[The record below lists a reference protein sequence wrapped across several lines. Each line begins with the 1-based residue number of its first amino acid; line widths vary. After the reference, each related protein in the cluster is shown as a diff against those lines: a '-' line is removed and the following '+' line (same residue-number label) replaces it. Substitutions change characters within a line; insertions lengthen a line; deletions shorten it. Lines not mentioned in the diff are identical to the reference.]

1 MMSRILSMS
10 RLLAFLGISVLALV
24 MAFGLGSCGD
34 SAQQRLYQQRQQQYA
49 LERAA
54 GPLHLRV
61 VEDPGRSLTPVE
73 ALHAPGE
80 VVEGQLVNGL
90 TSSSAFWV
98 VIEGWQHGEVEDMLV
113 IENPTLDSV
122 AWFEVDGDRVVRAA
136 EMGAAVGVNRNRVL
150 PRFSRPLNP
159 TRKLIVRIV
168 STKQLVMPFERM
180 SPARW
185 EEHTDNRDIIFALY
199 TGIVLAMLLYNL
211 FLFMSTGQIDYFRY
225 VMVVVTVGLVQWSF
239 NGYDRLIWGDSP
251 WLSVNGL
258 VLVGAASGLA
268 ALSFTRSFLR
278 VKTFAPGWDKFIL
291 GLYGVYGLAFVM
303 ALFGQTSISYNL
315 VNLGALSAPMILFLS
330 VICLRRGSPSAGWFL
345 LAWSFFLAGVTTQVL
360 RDFNVLPST
369 PMTSIFLPLGTVLEM
384 LLLSF
389 ALGDRINQLKKE
401 REAAN
406 AKALAA
412 SMENEAI
419 VKQQNAQLESRVS
432 ERTGE
437 LSQTNDE
444 LKWAL
449 EELRGAQNQLIQ
461 SEKLAS
467 LGQMTAGIAHE
478 LNNPINYVK
487 SNANSLERDLDDLIE
502 ILDAYGGV
510 LSTKMDRTS
519 DELASGEGSA
529 TLTGKELEALE
540 RVKERAKA
548 LDLNFLKEESR
559 QLIAGIKEG
568 ADRTAKIVQGLRVF
582 GRMDSDRMMPASL
595 ADLLEASMT
604 VLGNRVR
611 SIAQIEM
618 AIEENVGQVMCQP
631 GRISQVFMNIIV
643 NAVQATEER
652 HPTADER
659 LVDIKLSQLRKEVV
673 VRVKD
678 NGIGMDPDTVSRI
691 FDPFYTTKEVGKGTG
706 LGLSIVKGILDD
718 HGAEVQVHS
727 ELGQGTE
734 FVLTFK
740 QASKH

>member
-1 MMSRILSMS
+1 M
-10 RLLAFLGISVLALV
+10 
-24 MAFGLGSCGD
+24 
-34 SAQQRLYQQRQQQYA
+34 
-49 LERAA
+49 
-54 GPLHLRV
+54 
-61 VEDPGRSLTPVE
+61 
-73 ALHAPGE
+73 
-80 VVEGQLVNGL
+80 
-90 TSSSAFWV
+90 
-98 VIEGWQHGEVEDMLV
+98 
-113 IENPTLDSV
+113 
-122 AWFEVDGDRVVRAA
+122 
-136 EMGAAVGVNRNRVL
+136 
-150 PRFSRPLNP
+150 
-159 TRKLIVRIV
+159 RKLVVRIV
-168 STKQLVMPFERM
+168 STKQLVIPFERM

-225 VMVVVTVGLVQWSF
+225 VMVVVTVALVQWSF

-251 WLSVNGL
+251 WFSVNGL

-278 VKTFAPGWDKFIL
+278 VRAFAPGWDKFIL
-291 GLYGVYGLAFVM
+291 GLYGVYGLAFIM
-303 ALFGQTSISYNL
+303 ALLGQTSISYNL

-330 VICLRRGSPSAGWFL
+330 VVCLRRGSPSAGWFL

-360 RDFNVLPST
+360 RDFNVLPNT
-369 PMTSIFLPLGTVLEM
+369 PLTSIFLPLGTVFEM

-389 ALGDRINQLKKE
+389 ALGDRINQFKKE

-406 AKALAA
+406 AKTLAA

-419 VKQQNAQLESRVS
+419 VKQQNSQLEGRVS
-432 ERTGE
+432 ERTSE

-487 SNANSLERDLDDLIE
+487 SNAGSLERDLDELIE
-502 ILDAYGGV
+502 ILDGYSAV
-510 LSTKMDRTS
+510 LSDRMSNTS
-519 DELASGEGSA
+519 GDLSGGGDGSSLTDIELA
-529 TLTGKELEALE
+529 ALL
-540 RVKERAKA
+540 RVEERAGA
-548 LDLNFLKEESR
+548 LDLDFLKAESR
-559 QLIAGIKEG
+559 ELIAGIKEG

-582 GRMDSDRMMPASL
+582 GRMDSDGLMPASL
-595 ADLLEASMT
+595 ADLLEASLT
-604 VLGNRVR
+604 VLGNQVR
-611 SIAQIEM
+611 SVAQVNIS
-618 AIEENVGQVMCQP
+618 IEENVGEVLCQP

-652 HPTADER
+652 YPKPEQRHVNVELGQID
-659 LVDIKLSQLRKEVV
+659 DEVV
-673 VRVKD
+673 VSVKD
-678 NGIGMDPDTVSRI
+678 NGPGMDSSTVSRI

-727 ELGQGTE
+727 TLGQGTE

-740 QASKH
+740 QASNP